1 MQNEDLLTNEL
12 TVTPTSRN
20 FLSETAKWAKFLSIL
35 GFVMC
40 GLMAIASFS
49 LPFLMSN
56 MPGNEMMPMGG
67 GSMTKAMGAILTVF
81 YLGFAV
87 ILLIPFLYLYRFSTK
102 MKMALMQS
110 DTNVLDASFGN
121 MKSFFKFYGIMT
133 IVLLAFYVLI
143 FIIAIIGGSIMSSM
157 S

>member
-1 MQNEDLLTNEL
+1 MQNADLLTNDL
-12 TVTPTSRN
+12 TVTSISRN

-35 GFVMC
+35 GFVGC
-40 GLMAIASFS
+40 GLMAIASFA
-49 LPFLMSN
+49 LPLLMSN
-56 MPGNEMMPMGG
+56 MPGNELMPMGG
-67 GSMTKAMGAILTVF
+67 AMLKGMGSMLTVVYF
-81 YLGFAV
+81 GLAV
-87 ILLIPFLYLYRFSTK
+87 LLLMPCLYLYRFSTK
-102 MKMALMQS
+102 MKIALMQS
-110 DTNVLDASFGN
+110 DSNVLDASFGN